1 MAQNTT
7 PPLSSLIDLAGKFV
21 EQRKGIWDH
30 EAWSGFLSD
39 VQKKGFELT
48 DEMTTYL
55 GSVLE
60 SMKQF
65 YQAATATTGMTQV
78 MASIPKET
86 VTFIQDH
93 KGVWGQSE
101 WEQFL
106 AELQKKGAAYSD
118 ETTNYLGSILE
129 SVKRLYDFS
138 PLLTEAK
145 KDIKKEAKK
154 DTDKTVEKSK

>member
-1 MAQNTT
+1 MAQNAT
-7 PPLSSLIDLAGKFV
+7 PPLASLIDLAGKFV
-21 EQRKGIWDH
+21 EQRKGIWNH
-30 EAWSGFLSD
+30 EAWSDFLAD
-39 VQKKGFELT
+39 VQKKGFEVT
-48 DEMTTYL
+48 DEMTAYL

-65 YQAATATTGMTQV
+65 YQAAAATSGMTEV

-86 VTFIQDH
+86 VAFIQDH

-106 AELQKKGAAYSD
+106 AKLQKKGAAYSD
-118 ETTNYLGSILE
+118 ETTNYLGGILE
-129 SVKRLYDFS
+129 SVNRLYGIS

-145 KDIKKEAKK
+145 Q
-154 DTDKTVEKSK
+154 DTNKSVKKSKKTLSEK

>member
-7 PPLSSLIDLAGKFV
+7 LPLYGLIELAGKFV

-30 EAWSGFLSD
+30 QAWSDFLSD
-39 VQKKGFELT
+39 VQNKGFELT
-48 DEMTTYL
+48 DEMTAYL

-65 YQAATATTGMTQV
+65 YQAATSTSGMTEV
-78 MASIPKET
+78 MASIPKDT

-106 AELQKKGAAYSD
+106 AQLQEKGVAYSD
-118 ETTNYLGSILE
+118 EATSYLGGILE

-138 PLLTEAK
+138 PRLTQ
-145 KDIKKEAKK
+145 AKK
-154 DTDKTVEKSK
+154 DTNKTVKKSKKDA